1 MSGDLMVPNGGIA
14 TVPGVAV
21 ENSFEI
27 AFRPARPALDAIAEV
42 QEALMWLDRRHQ
54 SRALFDR
61 SEILA
66 VVLADD
72 VLQRAKQLFRE
83 AEHEPAALEAEWV
96 SIVFALMVDSV
107 PGARHVSDAYRHG
120 ILDSIFDDIETREG
134 YRAGFSVPVVARSIR
149 EARRLDTLPTP
160 GVFLGMCSRH
170 RQLFRRWRADMTTL
184 ANLRFDAIHGE
195 CPF

>member
-1 MSGDLMVPNGGIA
+1 MSGDLMVVPNSGIA
-14 TVPGVAV
+14 TVPGVGI

-42 QEALMWLDRRHQ
+42 REALMWLERRHQ
-54 SRALFDR
+54 SRALFNR

-66 VVLADD
+66 VVPADD

-83 AEHEPAALEAEWV
+83 AEHDPAPAEWV
-96 SIVFALMVDSV
+96 SIVIAVMVDSV
-107 PGARHVSDAYRHG
+107 PGAQDVSDAFRHG
-120 ILDSIFDDIETREG
+120 ILDSMFDDFETMEG
-134 YRAGFSVPVVARSIR
+134 YPTPGFSAAVIVRAVR

-170 RQLFRRWRADMTTL
+170 RQLFKKWRGDMMTL
-184 ANLRFDAIHGE
+184 ANLRFDAVNGE